1 MDSADIKKLLE
12 LERIL
17 RCAPNL
23 LKQFSP
29 SFNSYGDPLK
39 LERAHELVTELMLDN
54 APDQA
59 RPQPSPE
66 AGCSPSF
73 AYIAEWQYQRLT
85 CAMCGTTKSVKYR
98 LADGRTVC
106 NLCVGKANEPGE
118 TNED

>member
-1 MDSADIKKLLE
+1 MRDNDTKKLLE

-54 APDQA
+54 
-59 RPQPSPE
+59 
-66 AGCSPSF
+66 
-73 AYIAEWQYQRLT
+73 
-85 CAMCGTTKSVKYR
+85 
-98 LADGRTVC
+98 
-106 NLCVGKANEPGE
+106 EPGE